1 MRRLSYHATSLA
13 WAALWLSLFQSVVV
27 GQDSAR
33 VAPKNVK
40 VLLENN
46 RVRVLEVRI
55 KPGEKIPMHSH
66 PAHLTY
72 ALTDVKG
79 QYTLPDG
86 SSTVGEA
93 KSNGVFWSE
102 PVTHSSVNIGD
113 TEIHAI
119 VVEMKDPP
127 KKKQTRN

>member
-1 MRRLSYHATSLA
+1 MRRLSHPAIGPA
-13 WAALWLSLFQSVVV
+13 WAVLLLALFSNAVM
-27 GQDSAR
+27 GQDSAK

-72 ALTDVKG
+72 ALSDAKG
-79 QYTLPDG
+79 QYTSPDG
-86 SSTVGEA
+86 KSIISEA
-93 KSNGVFWSE
+93 KTSSVFWSE
-102 PVTHSSVNIGD
+102 PVIHSSVNVGN

-119 VVEMKDPP
+119 VVELKDPP
-127 KKKQTRN
+127 KKPKRQ

>member
-1 MRRLSYHATSLA
+1 MRRLSHPASGPALA
-13 WAALWLSLFQSVVV
+13 GVLLALFSNAVM
-27 GQDSAR
+27 GQDSVR

-72 ALTDVKG
+72 ALSDVKG
-79 QYTLPDG
+79 EYTSPDG
-86 SSTVGEA
+86 KSTIGEA
-93 KSNGVFWSE
+93 KTSSVFWSE
-102 PVTHSSVNIGD
+102 PVTHSSVNVGN
-113 TEIHAI
+113 TEIHAL
-119 VVEMKDPP
+119 VVELKDPP
-127 KKKQTRN
+127 KKPKRR